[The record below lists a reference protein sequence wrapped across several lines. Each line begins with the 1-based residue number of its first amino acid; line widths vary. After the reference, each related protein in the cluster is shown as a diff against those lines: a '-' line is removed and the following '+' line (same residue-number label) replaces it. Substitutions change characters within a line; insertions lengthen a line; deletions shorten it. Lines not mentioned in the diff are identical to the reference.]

1 MKSFLYFLILLV
13 FITSFHRINLNKL
26 NENEIQKHLEYTFN
40 RNLTIKESFK
50 PEDFFT
56 TYFYNQLY
64 INLKVGSNQ
73 LEIPFYF
80 YLNQYPFVLQSSNVK
95 KSEVKGIYDESK
107 STSYKP
113 LNNIESFDKGDLM
126 EGILS
131 KDYFYF
137 NNDKSYINFYLSK
150 ENYGYTHITVG
161 GKIGLK
167 QKPDYGES
175 VKSSFINN
183 LKENNLISSYIF
195 TFKYDSS
202 KIDDDS
208 GKIYIGNYPH
218 IFNPTQYKENYY
230 INYKVEVGYEHPEW
244 MYFLDTIKINNTRID
259 RSKIVLFYSELG
271 FIIGTEN
278 FFEYLNKSKIW
289 NEYLYVNKKCHMQK
303 FRINDFEGNDYLV
316 RFLFGYTGYYCD
328 KDVDVDKLNLGDI
341 LFIKNNLN
349 YTFNISF
356 KDVWMEKND
365 YKYFMIIQTDNK
377 ENNWYFG
384 KPFFKKYQMV
394 FEYDNAKIGLYTKI
408 FESEDKSSYND
419 NNNKSTIIYIL
430 IIIGLSII
438 IIVLTFFLIKYCKN
452 FPRKKRANELLDD
465 NYDYSDK
472 NINE

>member
-1 MKSFLYFLILLV
+1 
-13 FITSFHRINLNKL
+13 
-26 NENEIQKHLEYTFN
+26 
-40 RNLTIKESFK
+40 
-50 PEDFFT
+50 
-56 TYFYNQLY
+56 
-64 INLKVGSNQ
+64 
-73 LEIPFYF
+73 
-80 YLNQYPFVLQSSNVK
+80 
-95 KSEVKGIYDESK
+95 
-107 STSYKP
+107 
-113 LNNIESFDKGDLM
+113 
-126 EGILS
+126 
-131 KDYFYF
+131 
-137 NNDKSYINFYLSK
+137 
-150 ENYGYTHITVG
+150 
-161 GKIGLK
+161 
-167 QKPDYGES
+167 
-175 VKSSFINN
+175 
-183 LKENNLISSYIF
+183 
-195 TFKYDSS
+195 
-202 KIDDDS
+202 
-208 GKIYIGNYPH
+208 
-218 IFNPTQYKENYY
+218 
-230 INYKVEVGYEHPEW
+230 
-244 MYFLDTIKINNTRID
+244 MYFLDTIKINNTIID

-419 NNNKSTIIYIL
+419 NNNFK
-430 IIIGLSII
+430 
-438 IIVLTFFLIKYCKN
+438 F
-452 FPRKKRANELLDD
+452 
-465 NYDYSDK
+465 
-472 NINE
+472 

>member
-1 MKSFLYFLILLV
+1 MHVLYFLILLV

-73 LEIPFYF
+73 LDIPFYF

-230 INYKVEVGYEHPEW
+230 INSKVEVGYEHPEW
-244 MYFLDTIKINNTRID
+244 MYFLDTIKIDNEIID

-349 YTFNISF
+349 YTLILVL
-356 KDVWMEKND
+356 KM
-365 YKYFMIIQTDNK
+365 
-377 ENNWYFG
+377 FG
-384 KPFFKKYQMV
+384 WKK
-394 FEYDNAKIGLYTKI
+394 
-408 FESEDKSSYND
+408 
-419 NNNKSTIIYIL
+419 
-430 IIIGLSII
+430 III
-438 IIVLTFFLIKYCKN
+438 
-452 FPRKKRANELLDD
+452 
-465 NYDYSDK
+465 
-472 NINE
+472 NIL